1 MTPRKSPEKAI
12 TPATTDVSAASIQPL
27 DESELR
33 DVSGGTLLSSA
44 VSEVMKNFGQ
54 ALQTAARGG

>member
-1 MTPRKSPEKAI
+1 MKTWKTPEKTI
-12 TPATTDVSAASIQPL
+12 TPATADVSAAAIQPL

-33 DVSGGTLLSSA
+33 HVSGGTLLSSA